1 MSASRSLRLQLS
13 PSPAFATALVALHA
27 SAALCILL
35 VLPSVPGAALAIC
48 LMALGLAAAWSRALL
63 KSASSV
69 RAIELEAGGASF
81 ELAGGERFAARLTER
96 RYVNRFMVA
105 LPVRGRVRRTVLV
118 TLDMLGE
125 ESFRV
130 LRIWALWGK
139 LPQVA
144 AQQLPA

>member
-1 MSASRSLRLQLS
+1 LSGSRSLRLQLS

-35 VLPSVPGAALAIC
+35 VLPSVAGAALAIC

-105 LPVRGRVRRTVLV
+105 LPVRGRLRRTVLV

>member
-1 MSASRSLRLQLS
+1 LSA
-13 PSPAFATALVALHA
+13 SPAFATALVAVHA
-27 SAALCILL
+27 CAALCILL
-35 VLPSVPGAALAIC
+35 VLPSVSGAALAIC
-48 LMALGLAAAWSRALL
+48 LLALGLAAAWSRALL

-69 RAIELEAGGASF
+69 LAIELEDGGASF
-81 ELAGGERFAARLTER
+81 ELAGGERFAAQLSER

-105 LPVRGRVRRTVLV
+105 LPVQGPVRRTVLV

-139 LPQVA
+139 LPEVA
-144 AQQLPA
+144 AKQLPA

>member
-1 MSASRSLRLQLS
+1 LSGSPSLRLQLS

-27 SAALCILL
+27 GAALCILL

-48 LMALGLAAAWSRALL
+48 VTALGLAAAWSRALL

-81 ELAGGERFAARLTER
+81 ELAGGERFAAQLTER
-96 RYVNRFMVA
+96 RYVSRFMVA
-105 LPVRGRVRRTVLV
+105 LPVRGRLRRTVLV

-139 LPQVA
+139 LPRVA
-144 AQQLPA
+144 AKQLRA

>member
-1 MSASRSLRLQLS
+1 MSGPRSLRLQLS

-27 SAALCILL
+27 VAALCVLL
-35 VLPSVPGAALAIC
+35 MLPSVAGAALAIC
-48 LMALGLAAAWSRALL
+48 LVAPGLAAAWSRALL

-81 ELAGGERFAARLTER
+81 ELAGGERFAAQLTER

-118 TLDMLGE
+118 TLDMLGA

-139 LPQVA
+139 LPRVA
-144 AQQLPA
+144 AKQLPA

>member
-1 MSASRSLRLQLS
+1 LSGSRSLRLQLS

-27 SAALCILL
+27 SAALCVLL
-35 VLPSVPGAALAIC
+35 VLPSVAGAALAIC

-96 RYVNRFMVA
+96 RYVSRFMVA
-105 LPVRGRVRRTVLV
+105 LPVRGRLRRTVLV

-144 AQQLPA
+144 APQLPA